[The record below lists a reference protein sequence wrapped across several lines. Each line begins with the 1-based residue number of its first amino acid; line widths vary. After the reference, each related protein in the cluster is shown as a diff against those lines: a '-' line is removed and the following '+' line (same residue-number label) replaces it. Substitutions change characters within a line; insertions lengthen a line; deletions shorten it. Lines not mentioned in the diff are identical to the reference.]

1 MNLNHKVLQDWA
13 DDFVPAFTELREARL
28 RRSTIQ
34 AAGHCVL
41 TVVHLHRLCDALWTN
56 ATTSLRRRRCRLRMT
71 LMPGGAY
78 VSEARSRR
86 RRSQREKVRAS
97 PHHILSARL

>member
-41 TVVHLHRLCDALWTN
+41 TVLPPAGSETRCGRMPRRACDA
-56 ATTSLRRRRCRLRMT
+56 
-71 LMPGGAY
+71 GA
-78 VSEARSRR
+78 A
-86 RRSQREKVRAS
+86 ACG
-97 PHHILSARL
+97 